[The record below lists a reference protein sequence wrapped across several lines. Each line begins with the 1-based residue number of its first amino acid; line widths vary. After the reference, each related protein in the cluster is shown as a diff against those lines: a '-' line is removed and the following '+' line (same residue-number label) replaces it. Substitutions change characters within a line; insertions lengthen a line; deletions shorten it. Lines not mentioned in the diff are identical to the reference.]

1 MATSLRQSAGLLV
14 FRGDLPDLEVLLA
27 HPGGP
32 YWSKKDTGAWTI
44 PKGEFLD
51 NEEPLAAAQ
60 REFQEEMGSPIEG
73 EFLELEPR
81 RQPGGKMIY
90 AWAVRGDFDP
100 ARLTSNLFSMEWPPK
115 SGRRQE
121 FPEVDRAAWFSIA
134 EARVKILPGQAPFLD
149 ALVARVTT

>member
-1 MATSLRQSAGLLV
+1 M
-14 FRGDLPDLEVLLA
+14 FRGDPPDLEVLLA

-32 YWSKKDTGAWTI
+32 YWSKKDAGAWTI

-60 REFQEEMGSPIEG
+60 REFEEEMGSSIEG